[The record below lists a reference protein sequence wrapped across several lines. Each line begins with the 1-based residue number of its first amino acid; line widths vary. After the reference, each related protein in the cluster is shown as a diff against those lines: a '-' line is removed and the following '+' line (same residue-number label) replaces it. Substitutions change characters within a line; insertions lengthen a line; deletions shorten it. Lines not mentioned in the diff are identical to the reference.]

1 MAFKKLLLH
10 FWLIRFSTHCSPFV
24 CHAHLI
30 KAGGVQR
37 GNIMHGTWPYVVPS
51 SQIVDLY
58 SNFYSNEIFS
68 LIFIYVGSYD
78 NFSLAVQVA
87 TSSHS

>member
-1 MAFKKLLLH
+1 
-10 FWLIRFSTHCSPFV
+10 
-24 CHAHLI
+24 
-30 KAGGVQR
+30 
-37 GNIMHGTWPYVVPS
+37 MHGTWPYVVPS